1 MKIKIEIDSG
11 MISPREYAVRT
22 IAKEI
27 VKTGIKEKQIW
38 YNEAAIQTELKNAE
52 VGRLVRCWLKKCL
65 AASTATFFAISIIT
79 SVLKEPAFL
88 ATLLTFSQFVSD
100 RMFSRNLSPSGHR
113 PGELFGF
120 RDLLFVWRL
129 VIRRGMALDDDLRF
143 VRVPAFLRVGLGN
156 LFSQADR
163 QAVFIQRTGVA
174 IIVHNVDAR
183 RLWDCLVVAAI
194 LIVQIRYPVPVANI
208 PVLLLGGFHCVSGL
222 FFRQTIE
229 QHPGA
234 IPESGD
240 QTPRGEKLNF
250 IHENTPFRAVSV
262 NELGF

>member
-1 MKIKIEIDSG
+1 M
-11 MISPREYAVRT
+11 
-22 IAKEI
+22 
-27 VKTGIKEKQIW
+27 
-38 YNEAAIQTELKNAE
+38 
-52 VGRLVRCWLKKCL
+52 
-65 AASTATFFAISIIT
+65 
-79 SVLKEPAFL
+79 

-113 PGELFGF
+113 PGGLFGF

-194 LIVQIRYPVPVANI
+194 LIVQVRYPVPVANI

-229 QHPGA
+229 QHPGT

-262 NELGF
+262 NELGL